1 MFEIGPSLREARE
14 RRGLGYTQVELD
26 TAIRSR
32 YVRALEEEDF
42 GILPGPTYTK
52 GFLRAYADYLG
63 LDGELFVDEFNS
75 RHHDPRREF
84 DQPIASRPRSRP
96 QQHRRRRESHLA
108 LIVLAAIVAVTS
120 IDLPGGAEAAVRH
133 RSAADDAALHEHHE
147 DDRGH
152 RFDDRQQSTGTET
165 STGTTKKAPV
175 AHKEFTVLLTASA
188 SCWVTLHTG
197 APERAER
204 DLDSTAPTWAT
215 TRSTRRSTRP
225 SSSSPRSRVHDRRR
239 AGSLTISIDGKDT
252 PLPDGVGAGT
262 VVRIDQQGPR
272 SSLSEAPTRPTAA
285 VLLTGN
291 ELLRGVISD
300 LNASHLARDLE
311 LRGFTVERSLT
322 VGTASRRSSMASAS
336 WSPPTTWS
344 SPPAGSGRP
353 TTTARSRPSPGW
365 RGRAGRRRGR
375 ARPGRTR
382 GRPRSPSATASIP
395 TGSPPAT

>member
-32 YVRALEEEDF
+32 YIRALEEEDF

-63 LDGELFVDEFNS
+63 LDGQLFVDEFNS

-96 QQHRRRRESHLA
+96 QQRRRRRESHLA

-120 IDLPGGAEAAVRH
+120 MIFLV
-133 RSAADDAALHEHHE
+133 ALKRPSNTAPPLTTPLSTNTTKTTEGT
-147 DDRGH
+147 DSTTG
-152 RFDDRQQSTGTET
+152 QQSTGTET

-197 APERAER
+197 APDGPNVTSTHGTDVGDYEINPAI
-204 DLDSTAPTWAT
+204 DSTVEFKSKKPVYMTVGAP
-215 TRSTRRSTRP
+215 
-225 SSSSPRSRVHDRRR
+225 
-239 AGSLTISIDGKDT
+239 GSLTIAIDGKDT

-262 VVRIDQQGPR
+262 VVRITSKGI
-272 SSLSEAPTRPTAA
+272 AA
-285 VLLTGN
+285 
-291 ELLRGVISD
+291 
-300 LNASHLARDLE
+300 A
-311 LRGFTVERSLT
+311 
-322 VGTASRRSSMASAS
+322 
-336 WSPPTTWS
+336 
-344 SPPAGSGRP
+344 
-353 TTTARSRPSPGW
+353 
-365 RGRAGRRRGR
+365 
-375 ARPGRTR
+375 
-382 GRPRSPSATASIP
+382 
-395 TGSPPAT
+395 